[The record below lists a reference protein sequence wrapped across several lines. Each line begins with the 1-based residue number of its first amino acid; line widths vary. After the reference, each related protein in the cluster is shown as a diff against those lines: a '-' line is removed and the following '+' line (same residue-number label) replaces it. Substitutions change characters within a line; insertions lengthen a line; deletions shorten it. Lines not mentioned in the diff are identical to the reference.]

1 MALRSKS
8 KKHFIFD
15 FDGTIVDNFDLVHK
29 IVVAELKNQGIIVTK
44 SKEELRELGVRAAMA
59 EYKIS
64 KIAML
69 KMVLSLKKQIHLELF
84 DCPPVKGLM
93 DVLKKIYKT
102 ENLYILSTNKLEN
115 IRKYLNKFGLNNYFK
130 EIFEDKSYFGKSHTL
145 DGLLKKIKS
154 DKKDVY
160 YIGDEVRDVEA
171 AKKSGIRSVAV
182 AWGFEGDNPLKSANP
197 DFLFHRPEKLLNLIA
212 S

>member
-1 MALRSKS
+1 M
-8 KKHFIFD
+8 
-15 FDGTIVDNFDLVHK
+15 T
-29 IVVAELKNQGIIVTK
+29 
-44 SKEELRELGVRAAMA
+44 

-84 DCPPVKGLM
+84 DYPPVKGLT

-115 IRKYLNKFGLNNYFK
+115 IRKYLNKFNLHNYFK
-130 EIFEDKSYFGKSHTL
+130 EVFEDKSYFGKSHTI
-145 DGLLKKIKS
+145 DGLVNKIKA

-197 DFLFHRPEKLLNLIA
+197 DFLFYHPEELLNLIA

>member
-1 MALRSKS
+1 M
-8 KKHFIFD
+8 KHFIFD

-29 IVVAELKNQGIIVTK
+29 IVVKELKNHGIIVTR
-44 SKEELRELGVRAAMA
+44 SKEGLRDLGVRAAMK

-69 KMVLSLKKQIHLELF
+69 KLVLSLKKQIHLELF
-84 DCPPVKGLM
+84 DCPPVRGLA
-93 DVLKKIYKT
+93 DVLEEIYKT

-130 EIFEDKSYFGKSHTL
+130 EIFEDRSYFGKSHTIN
-145 DGLLKKIKS
+145 GLLKKIKA
-154 DKKDVY
+154 DKKDIY

-171 AKKSGIRSVAV
+171 AKKSGIKSISA
-182 AWGFEGDNPLKSANP
+182 AWGFEGDGPLKSAKP
-197 DFLFHRPEKLLNLIA
+197 DFLFHRPEDLLSLIA
-212 S
+212 SSV

>member
-1 MALRSKS
+1 MVFRSKN

-15 FDGTIVDNFDLVHK
+15 FDGTIVNNFDLVHK
-29 IVVAELKNQGIIVTK
+29 IVVAELKNQGIVVTR
-44 SKEELRELGVRAAMA
+44 SKEELRELGVRATMT

-84 DCPPVKGLM
+84 DYPPVKGLT

-115 IRKYLNKFGLNNYFK
+115 IRKYLNKFNLHNYFK
-130 EIFEDKSYFGKSHTL
+130 EVFEDKSYFGKSHTI
-145 DGLLKKIKS
+145 DGLVNKIKA
-154 DKKDVY
+154 DKKMF
-160 YIGDEVRDVEA
+160 I
-171 AKKSGIRSVAV
+171 ISVM
-182 AWGFEGDNPLKSANP
+182 
-197 DFLFHRPEKLLNLIA
+197 KLEM
-212 S
+212 

>member
-1 MALRSKS
+1 MN
-8 KKHFIFD
+8 HFIFD

-29 IVVAELKNQGIIVTK
+29 IVVAELKNQGIVVTR
-44 SKEELRELGVRAAMA
+44 SKEELRELGVRATMT

-84 DCPPVKGLM
+84 DYPPVKGLT

-115 IRKYLNKFGLNNYFK
+115 IRKYLNKF
-130 EIFEDKSYFGKSHTL
+130 
-145 DGLLKKIKS
+145 
-154 DKKDVY
+154 
-160 YIGDEVRDVEA
+160 R
-171 AKKSGIRSVAV
+171 
-182 AWGFEGDNPLKSANP
+182 
-197 DFLFHRPEKLLNLIA
+197 
-212 S
+212 

>member
-1 MALRSKS
+1 MVFRSKN

-15 FDGTIVDNFDLVHK
+15 FDGTIVNNFDLVHK
-29 IVVAELKNQGIIVTK
+29 IVVAELKNQGIVVTR
-44 SKEELRELGVRAAMA
+44 SKEELRELGVRATMT

-84 DCPPVKGLM
+84 DYPPVKGLT

-115 IRKYLNKFGLNNYFK
+115 IRKYLNKFNLHNYFK
-130 EIFEDKSYFGKSHTL
+130 EVFEDKSYFGKSHTI
-145 DGLLKKIKS
+145 DGLVNKIKA

-197 DFLFHRPEKLLNLIA
+197 DFLFYHPEELLNLIA

>member
-1 MALRSKS
+1 MIKNL
-8 KKHFIFD
+8 IFD

-29 IVVAELKNQGIIVTK
+29 IVVEELKKQGISVTR
-44 SKEELRELGVRAAMA
+44 SKEELRNLGVRAAMA

-64 KIAML
+64 KITML

-84 DCPPVKGLM
+84 DYPPVKGLT

-145 DGLLKKIKS
+145 DGLLKKIKA

-197 DFLFHRPEKLLNLIA
+197 DFLFHHPEELFSLIA
-212 S
+212 SEA

>member
-1 MALRSKS
+1 M
-8 KKHFIFD
+8 KHLIFD

-29 IVVAELKNQGIIVTK
+29 IVVEELKKQRIAVTR
-44 SKEELRELGVRAAMA
+44 SKEELRNLGVRAVMA

-64 KIAML
+64 KITML

-84 DCPPVKGLM
+84 DYPPVKGLT

-115 IRKYLNKFGLNNYFK
+115 IRKYLNKFDLKNYFK
-130 EIFEDKSYFGKSHTL
+130 EIFEDKSYFGKSRAL

-154 DKKDVY
+154 EKKDVY

-171 AKKSGIRSVAV
+171 AKISGIGSVAA

-197 DFLFHRPEKLLNLIA
+197 DFLFHRPEELLSLIA
-212 S
+212 SEA

>member
-1 MALRSKS
+1 MN
-8 KKHFIFD
+8 HFIFD

-44 SKEELRELGVRAAMA
+44 SKEELRELGVRATMT

-69 KMVLSLKKQIHLELF
+69 KMVLSLKKQIHIELF
-84 DCPPVKGLM
+84 DYPPVKGLM

-145 DGLLKKIKS
+145 DGLLKKIKA

-197 DFLFHRPEKLLNLIA
+197 DFLFHRPEELLNLIA

>member
-1 MALRSKS
+1 MN
-8 KKHFIFD
+8 HFVFD

-29 IVVAELKNQGIIVTK
+29 IVVKELGNQGIMVTR
-44 SKEELRELGVRAAMA
+44 SKEELRELGVRAAMS

-64 KIAML
+64 KITML
-69 KMVLSLKKQIHLELF
+69 KMVLRLKKQIHLELF
-84 DCPPVKGLM
+84 GYPPVKGLTE
-93 DVLKKIYKT
+93 VLKKIYRT
-102 ENLYILSTNKLEN
+102 ESLYILSTNKLEN
-115 IRKYLNKFGLNNYFK
+115 IRKYLKKFNLNNYFK
-130 EIFEDKSYFGKSHTL
+130 EVFEDKSYFGKSHTI
-145 DGLLKKIKS
+145 DGLLNKIKA

-171 AKKSGIRSVAV
+171 AKKSGVKSVAV

-197 DFLFHRPEKLLNLIA
+197 DFSFHHPEELLNLIA